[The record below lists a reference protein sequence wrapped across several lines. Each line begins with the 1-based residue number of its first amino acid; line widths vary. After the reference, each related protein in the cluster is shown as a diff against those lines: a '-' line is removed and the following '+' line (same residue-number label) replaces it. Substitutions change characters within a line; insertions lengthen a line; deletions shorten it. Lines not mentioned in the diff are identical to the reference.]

1 MMIRIYRKSPPENSF
16 NPGNEEK
23 NRNPNR
29 AVPQGLEQKQK
40 EKLQVPDR

>member
-1 MMIRIYRKSPPENSF
+1 MMIRIYRQLSPENSF
-16 NPGNEEK
+16 NPRDEETD
-23 NRNPNR
+23 RNPNR